1 MHPVSRLAT
10 VTLSCI
16 LATVLGSVPLHA
28 AVPNTISYQGLLT
41 DGAGTPVADGP
52 YDLTLTLYSV
62 PSGGGALWSETQN
75 AVPVVRGIFSINL
88 GSVSVLTLPFDQP
101 YWLGVSIGADP
112 ELVPRTPLTSSP
124 YALNVRTPL
133 PANSIDAQ
141 VIIDEPG
148 IAQSILIGS
157 HAVIG
162 NANFNPVNLFEDL
175 NVTITTP
182 GPGYV
187 MLSAVGYIT
196 FSNVTAHQY
205 VEYQISETTGMSSPL
220 YVPVEPN
227 YVQYCGFGLAPNT
240 SYFDFPMACHRVF
253 SKPVAGPY
261 KFSYVT
267 ARLGSFTPQASVSN
281 LSLTAT
287 YFPTSYGTVSTDPSL
302 LGGDAVQRIP
312 GGAPVDPAHVP
323 GGDVR

>member
-1 MHPVSRLAT
+1 MHPVRRLVTAT
-10 VTLSCI
+10 LCFMMGM
-16 LATVLGSVPLHA
+16 VLGSGPVHA
-28 AVPNTISYQGLLT
+28 AVPGTISYQGLLT

-52 YDLTLTLYSV
+52 YDLTFKLYNV
-62 PSGGGALWSETQN
+62 PSGGGVLWSETQN
-75 AVPVVRGIFSINL
+75 AVSVARGIFSVNL
-88 GSVSVLTLPFDQP
+88 GSITELALPFDQP
-101 YWLGVSIGADP
+101 YWLGVSIGVDA
-112 ELVPRTPLTSSP
+112 ELVPRTPLASSP

-133 PANSIDAQ
+133 PANSVGAQ
-141 VIIDEPG
+141 TIIDEPG

-162 NANFNPVNLFEDL
+162 NANGNPVNMAEDL
-175 NVTITTP
+175 SVTITTP

-196 FSNVTAHQY
+196 LSNVSAYQY
-205 VEYQISETTGMSSPL
+205 VEYQISETTG
-220 YVPVEPN
+220 VPGFQFVPAEPN
-227 YVQYCGFGLAPNT
+227 YVQYCGFGQAPNT

-253 SKPVAGPY
+253 YKPVAGPY

-287 YFPTSYGTVSTDPSL
+287 YFPTSYGTVSAAPGP
-302 LGGDAVQRIP
+302 LGNDAVRRIP
-312 GGAPVDPAHVP
+312 DGAPVDPAQLP
-323 GGDVR
+323 DGGVR